1 MIKTDFMSLYEEL
14 SVLNEAKADV
24 DSFINKFGEDTYELF
39 KKSNQR
45 LKNKGISTD
54 LTYHVKHTDKKDLDA
69 ILLNLQNRAITKD
82 DNLTELAG
90 DYEYLGEDKGY
101 KVYKINDVIA
111 SINFGAGTGW
121 CISGRYGHYG
131 EKNYTPTKETAKE
144 HWDSYTSRG
153 VQFYFFIGNKSKVA
167 LALYPKMRP
176 LKRVI
181 GNTFIDKTNCEIY
194 NEQDK
199 LDYSLFSSLP
209 VDLINEHIIFEGIQA
224 ENGLYIK
231 DNVLVKCDNS
241 IKNVVIPDGT
251 TKIAAEAFVGCKQL
265 KTVLIPDSITSIGD
279 DAFYYC
285 SRIESLMVTTGN
297 KKYHSANNCIIETET
312 KKLIV
317 GCKNSVI
324 PTDGSVTSIG
334 DRAFYNCSGL
344 TSVTIGNSVT
354 SIGSEAFYDC
364 RKLTSVTIPNSMTSI
379 GWAAFYNC
387 RSLTS
392 ITIPGSVTSI
402 GKWAFFGC
410 SGLTSVAIGNG
421 VTSIGDYAFS
431 DCSVL
436 TGVTIP
442 DSVTSIGKWAFY
454 NCSGLI
460 SVTIPSSV
468 TSIGSSA
475 FGECNGLAHVNYKG
489 TEAQWNKIQIGD
501 DNSCLTF
508 AQRNYI

>member
-1 MIKTDFMSLYEEL
+1 MSKTDFISLYEEL
-14 SVLNEAKADV
+14 SILNEAKADI
-24 DSFINKFGEDTYELF
+24 DNFINKFGEDTYELF

-54 LTYHVKHTDKKDLDA
+54 ITYHVKNTDKKDLDA
-69 ILLNLQNRAITKD
+69 ILLNLQNRAITKNG
-82 DNLTELAG
+82 NLTELAG
-90 DYEYLGEDKGY
+90 DYEYLGEGKGY
-101 KVYKINDVIA
+101 KVYKINDVVA

-131 EKNYTPTKETAKE
+131 EKNYKPTKAEAEK

-209 VDLINEHIIFEGIQA
+209 IDLINEHIIFEGIQA

-231 DNVLVKCDNS
+231 DNVLVKCVNS

-285 SRIESLMVTTGN
+285 SRIESLVVTTGN

-317 GCKNSVI
+317 GCKTSII
-324 PTDGSVTSIG
+324 PSDGSVTSIG
-334 DRAFYNCSGL
+334 ESAFGNCSGLTSIAIPDSVTSIGWGAFYGCSGL

-354 SIGSEAFYDC
+354 YIGSEAFYDC
-364 RKLTSVTIPNSMTSI
+364 S
-379 GWAAFYNC
+379 
-387 RSLTS
+387 SLAS
-392 ITIPGSVTSI
+392 
-402 GKWAFFGC
+402 
-410 SGLTSVAIGNG
+410 
-421 VTSIGDYAFS
+421 
-431 DCSVL
+431 
-436 TGVTIP
+436 VTIP
-442 DSVTSIGKWAFY
+442 DSVTSIGNYAFY
-454 NCSGLI
+454 YCYGLT
-460 SVTIPSSV
+460 SVTIGNGV
-468 TSIGSSA
+468 TSIGYRA
-475 FGECNGLAHVNYKG
+475 FGECRSLARVNYKG